1 MRTAPHHPPRSSF
14 YYSRYNTSFQYDSIS
29 LFLCFVRFTKYF
41 SLNENLFLLRRTLR
55 RAAADLNVI
64 AGLLIL
70 FLMATLFMGNNILGP
85 ELEGYGPRNSGA
97 IRAQFCEPPSVP
109 SGTRIS
115 WRPATRSPRSS

>member
-1 MRTAPHHPPRSSF
+1 VRWDASRTWHLIRTAPHHSPRSSF
-14 YYSRYNTSFQYDSIS
+14 YSSRYNTSFQYDSIS

-64 AGLLIL
+64 AGLLML

-85 ELEGYGPRNSGA
+85 ELEGYGPRNS
-97 IRAQFCEPPSVP
+97 AQFRRNSLRN
-109 SGTRIS
+109 SI
-115 WRPATRSPRSS
+115 

>member
-1 MRTAPHHPPRSSF
+1 M
-14 YYSRYNTSFQYDSIS
+14 
-29 LFLCFVRFTKYF
+29 
-41 SLNENLFLLRRTLR
+41 LR

-97 IRAQFCEPPSVP
+97 ILAQFWRNSAQF
-109 SGTRIS
+109 SDGLSLTTTGTS
-115 WRPATRSPRSS
+115 A